1 MSSFSLEGGS
11 ASRGQGVEVGQEEII
26 RFEAVTKSF
35 GSACVLDGVS
45 FSVRR
50 GETFALVGPSGTGKS
65 VTLKHMV
72 RLLTP
77 NDGTVY
83 VGDVAVNECTGQ
95 DLIAV
100 RNRFGYLFQG
110 GALLAWMSVAEN
122 IALPLL
128 EKSSMNADEIR
139 ARVQEVLDM
148 VGMGGDGD
156 KRPSEISGGMKKR
169 AGLARAIVSNP
180 DIVLYDEPTS
190 GLDPVTSRTIDRL
203 IDRLKSETSITS
215 VVVTHDLHSA
225 LAISDRIA
233 VLHKGKIIE
242 ISSPQ
247 DFIASENEEVQ
258 RFLESQYITKRG
270 AWEES

>member
-1 MSSFSLEGGS
+1 MD
-11 ASRGQGVEVGQEEII
+11 QEQEDII
-26 RFEAVTKSF
+26 RFEGVYKSF
-35 GSACVLDGVS
+35 GAANVLDGVS
-45 FSVRR
+45 FSIRR

-77 NDGTVY
+77 DDGNVF
-83 VGDVAVNECTGQ
+83 VGDVAVNACTGQ
-95 DLIAV
+95 ELVQV

-110 GALLAWMSVAEN
+110 GALLAWMSVGEN
-122 IALPLL
+122 IALPLR
-128 EKSSMNADEIR
+128 EQSSLSEGEIR
-139 ARVQEVLDM
+139 SRVQEVLDM

-203 IDRLKSETSITS
+203 IDRLKSETNITS

-233 VLHKGKIIE
+233 VLHNGKIIE
-242 ISSPQ
+242 ISTPQ
-247 DFIASENEEVQ
+247 DFIASENKEVK
-258 RFLESQYITKRG
+258 RFLASQYITERG

>member
-1 MSSFSLEGGS
+1 M
-11 ASRGQGVEVGQEEII
+11 AVEKEQEDII
-26 RFEAVTKSF
+26 RFEGVKKAF
-35 GSACVLDGVS
+35 GAGCVLDGVD
-45 FSVRR
+45 FTVHR

-77 NDGTVY
+77 DDGNVF
-83 VGDVAVNECTGQ
+83 VGDVIVNQSSGHALEK
-95 DLIAV
+95 V
-100 RNRFGYLFQG
+100 RDRFGYLFQG

-128 EKSSMNADEIR
+128 EKTQLTQAEIDH
-139 ARVQEVLDM
+139 RVAEVLDM
-148 VGMGGDGD
+148 VGMARDGD

-169 AGLARAIVSNP
+169 AGLARAIVTNP

-190 GLDPVTSRTIDRL
+190 GLDPVTSRTIDSL
-203 IDRLKSETSITS
+203 IDRLREETQITS

-225 LAISDRIA
+225 LAIAHRIA
-233 VLHKGKIIE
+233 VLQDGKIIE
-242 ISSPQ
+242 ISTPAEFVESR
-247 DFIASENEEVQ
+247 NEQVV

-270 AWEES
+270 AWEDA